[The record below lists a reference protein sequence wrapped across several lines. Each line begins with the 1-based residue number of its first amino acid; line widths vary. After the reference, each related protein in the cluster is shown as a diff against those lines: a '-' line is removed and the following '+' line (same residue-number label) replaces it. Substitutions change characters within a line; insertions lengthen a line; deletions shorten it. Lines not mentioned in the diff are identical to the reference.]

1 VAGFYLL
8 VACLIMFL
16 FRFCVLCG
24 TEMAETKL
32 PTEDRPRLVC
42 VSCGY
47 IHYIN
52 PKLVC
57 GTLPVENGSV
67 WLLRR
72 GIEPRLGYWSY
83 PAGFQEWDESSEEAA
98 CRETK
103 EEIGCD
109 VRIESLFGVYSSARA
124 PIVNV
129 VYLASLLP
137 TSPSPSSTQEAI
149 EVRSFRPENLPW
161 ADLAFP
167 STEQVLKDWV
177 RNPGKELLPGV

>member
-1 VAGFYLL
+1 
-8 VACLIMFL
+8 MFP
-16 FRFCVLCG
+16 FRYCMLCG
-24 TEMAETKL
+24 NEMAESKL

-42 VSCGY
+42 VSCGH

-57 GTLPVENGSV
+57 GTLPVENGAV

-72 GIEPRLGYWSY
+72 GIEPRYGFWSY

-109 VRIESLFGVYSSARA
+109 VKIESLFGVYSSARA
-124 PIVNV
+124 PVVNI

-137 TSPSPSSTQEAI
+137 TSPPPISTPEAI
-149 EVRSFRPENLPW
+149 EVRVFEPQDLPW
-161 ADLAFP
+161 DGLAFP
-167 STEQVLKDWV
+167 STVQVLTDWI
-177 RNPGKELLPGV
+177 RRCGADRLPGG